1 MCTESPQIF
10 KQGLANPESKGK
22 FSVFRIVEGT
32 YTHLCPLQMLVNVE
46 RSYCEGREL
55 PMTLSA
61 DSSLRIITFHYFSQE
76 TILKKS
82 EKTNFKTSLS
92 MRPLGVVAVDF

>member
-61 DSSLRIITFHYFSQE
+61 DSSLITFHYFSQK
-76 TILKKS
+76 TIKKKW
-82 EKTNFKTSLS
+82 E
-92 MRPLGVVAVDF
+92 D